1 MNRFITL
8 LVAVLFV
15 AAATACPGDYD
26 PSRVTIGEC
35 AAADKA
41 HYRETENAVVITPDQ
56 LSPADRAIHEGHMA
70 YILNIARANTRRF
83 VSSIVNPATNE
94 ILCIGMNTGLPNLI
108 SHGEIVAI
116 NNCSAI
122 HGMRDFTNMTI
133 YTTGEPCAMCA
144 SAILW
149 ANFKTVVWGTYNSDL
164 LCKICMS
171 NLPIDSSYIFGRY
184 YGLRSTP
191 PVVIGGVLRAE
202 SDAWFVTYCNRPTSI
217 FYMKPQC
224 ACQNTTSPL
233 TVTQTLANTWFDGN
247 LVQWSQYNSVIT
259 NTATYQVTNPLFSAV
274 GNTPSQI
281 WGLKTTSV
289 ANQYSLAWN
298 PIIHSGQTFNFGYIV
313 QGADEIN
320 FSPEAGF

>member
-1 MNRFITL
+1 MNKFIAL

-41 HYRETENAVVITPDQ
+41 HYRETENGIVLTPDQ
-56 LSPADRAIHEGHMA
+56 ISPADRAIHEGHMA
-70 YILNIARANTRRF
+70 HILDIARVNNKKF
-83 VSSIVNPATNE
+83 VTSIVDPATNE
-94 ILCIGMNTGLPNLI
+94 VLCIGINTGKPNMI

-116 NNCSAI
+116 NNCTAI
-122 HGMRDFTNMTI
+122 HGMRDYTNMSL
-133 YTTGEPCAMCA
+133 YTTGEPC
-144 SAILW
+144 
-149 ANFKTVVWGTYNSDL
+149 TVVWGTYNSDL

-191 PVVIGGVLRAE
+191 PVVIGGVLKTEA
-202 SDAWFVTYCNRPTSI
+202 DAWFGTYCNRPNSI
-217 FYMKPQC
+217 YYMKPQC

-233 TVTQTLANTWFDGN
+233 TITQTLTNTWFDGN

-259 NTATYQVTNPLFSAV
+259 NTDTNQVTNPLFSAV

-281 WGLKTTSV
+281 WGLKKTSN

-298 PIIHSGQTFNFGYIV
+298 PILHSGQTFNFGYIV
-313 QGADEIN
+313 QGADEIA
-320 FSPEAGF
+320 FSPEVGF